1 MHKAPTNPIMM
12 WEIVQLPHPW
22 VVSQTKCKCI
32 AWNNGTAATA
42 CKIYILDK
50 KGSPPGSSFS
60 SIKNKLY
67 FEFPIFNRK
76 ASLSNAENKT
86 FPAEFPESVLNK
98 PSGKDPPKGW
108 RCAVPQSRF
117 VLSHSN
123 HGPFADL
130 SKPYT
135 FALLENAFNKT
146 HN

>member
-32 AWNNGTAATA
+32 AWNNGRAATA

-50 KGSPPGSSFS
+50 KGSPRGSSFS

-76 ASLSNAENKT
+76 ASLSNAENKM

-108 RCAVPQSRF
+108 RQTCSASEPLCPVTLQSQPLCRP
-117 VLSHSN
+117 VQ
-123 HGPFADL
+123 
-130 SKPYT
+130 
-135 FALLENAFNKT
+135 ALHLCIAGKCI
-146 HN
+146 